1 MHSWPLLL
9 LPSCQRSQ
17 NKASLYVSLIRD
29 ASYSLDVTRGRRGQ
43 AGLPASGRRWEGARW
58 AVGSGG
64 GALGPWAGQPLFGA
78 GITSTLPDVGD
89 GEGCGG
95 GTGNLSRLELSHC
108 VYTSCRWQPDSVLY
122 LGLVLCRSFLPLPR
136 WWQHSD
142 KIKIQD
148 GFLPLFQSR
157 WLFASTS
164 SLDAR
169 RLCLYPVSKRVC
181 CPSLQRLRPLLR
193 RGEENK
199 GASKALCP
207 SPNSRPLLLHT
218 CISEVVLSNLLP
230 SPQSLCEYPVEACG
244 QKLAVSAISPC
255 F

>member
-1 MHSWPLLL
+1 MSTHPVDGSQTL
-9 LPSCQRSQ
+9 SCIWDWSC
-17 NKASLYVSLIRD
+17 AGVSCLSLAGGSTLIR
-29 ASYSLDVTRGRRGQ
+29 
-43 AGLPASGRRWEGARW
+43 
-58 AVGSGG
+58 
-64 GALGPWAGQPLFGA
+64 F
-78 GITSTLPDVGD
+78 
-89 GEGCGG
+89 
-95 GTGNLSRLELSHC
+95 
-108 VYTSCRWQPDSVLY
+108 
-122 LGLVLCRSFLPLPR
+122 
-136 WWQHSD
+136 
-142 KIKIQD
+142 KIQD

-244 QKLAVSAISPC
+244 QKLAVSIRGVIM
-255 F
+255 

>member
-1 MHSWPLLL
+1 MWAWSGRLHTPWMLQGDEEGKQGFQLRGGGGMGRAVSHGLRGWSIGAVSGAASVWGWDQLNFAWCGRCGGVRGAALGTWTNWSFLTVSTHPVDGSQTL
-9 LPSCQRSQ
+9 SCIWDWSC
-17 NKASLYVSLIRD
+17 AGVSCLSLAGGSTLIR
-29 ASYSLDVTRGRRGQ
+29 
-43 AGLPASGRRWEGARW
+43 
-58 AVGSGG
+58 
-64 GALGPWAGQPLFGA
+64 F
-78 GITSTLPDVGD
+78 
-89 GEGCGG
+89 
-95 GTGNLSRLELSHC
+95 
-108 VYTSCRWQPDSVLY
+108 
-122 LGLVLCRSFLPLPR
+122 
-136 WWQHSD
+136 
-142 KIKIQD
+142 KIQD

-169 RLCLYPVSKRVC
+169 RLCLYAVSKRVC

-207 SPNSRPLLLHT
+207 SPNGRPLLLHT
-218 CISEVVLSNLLP
+218 CISEVALSNLLP

-244 QKLAVSAISPC
+244 KKLAVSTISSC